1 MSLVVV
7 ILIAAVDIIRISAFA
22 AGVDRITTSSIS
34 SCEVVFAPRAGS
46 RIGRCIAQGLATH
59 CLASTIGAMAM
70 RLAFVPTVGEL
81 LFGES
86 NETGALAAGAL

>member
-1 MSLVVV
+1 
-7 ILIAAVDIIRISAFA
+7 
-22 AGVDRITTSSIS
+22 
-34 SCEVVFAPRAGS
+34 
-46 RIGRCIAQGLATH
+46 
-59 CLASTIGAMAM
+59 LASTIGAMAM